1 MPQDTTVAM
10 HRARASVLRHALV
23 ALAGV
28 LALVV
33 TWMTGA
39 PVPVSAAGL
48 GQWHVVSSPNLAT
61 NSTLTA
67 VTAITPSD
75 VWAVGSG
82 YNDPLREQALIA
94 HFDGTAW
101 SLVPAPVLDP
111 TTTAADRLLAVSG
124 VSTNDVWA
132 VGLYGVYT
140 GPTQP
145 LIEHWNGVEWTVV
158 PSPLVGLPHPGGGG
172 GIAPAGGAQGAEL
185 SGVAAISGTDV
196 WAVGHYRDPVSMQI
210 QSLIE
215 RWNGHKWSLVDSPAP
230 AGSELA
236 GVAAFAENDV
246 WAVGNDG
253 TGPLVLHWDGKVWA
267 VSYSQVAVQAGGA
280 GSGGSGAGTL
290 TAVTALSSSDVW
302 AVGQAQSLTTGLMET
317 LTLHW
322 DGTGWTVVTS
332 ASVPLEHNFLL
343 SVSAASSDDVW
354 TVGYSYSVSTPAGEA
369 EDTLTLHW
377 DGASWSIV
385 RSRSPGAFS
394 QLWGV
399 AALGQAG
406 GTWAVGFDEAPGPP
420 SAVTLI
426 EQYR

>member
-1 MPQDTTVAM
+1 MPRDTAFAT
-10 HRARASVLRHALV
+10 HRARVLRQAVV
-23 ALAGV
+23 ALTGV
-28 LALVV
+28 LAVAVPL
-33 TWMTGA
+33 MTAA
-39 PVPVSAAGL
+39 PGPASAAGL

-82 YNDPLREQALIA
+82 YNDPLRQQALIA

-124 VSTNDVWA
+124 VSANDVWA
-132 VGLYGVYT
+132 VGMYGVYT

-145 LIEHWNGVEWTVV
+145 LIEHWNGAGWAVV
-158 PSPLVGLPHPGGGG
+158 PGPLVGLPQPGGGG
-172 GIAPAGGAQGAEL
+172 GIIPAGGALGAEL
-185 SGVAAISGTDV
+185 SGVAAISSKDV
-196 WAVGHYRDPVSMQI
+196 WAVGHYRDPASLQI
-210 QSLIE
+210 QPLIE
-215 RWNGHKWSLVDSPAP
+215 RWNGHKWSIVDSPAP
-230 AGSELA
+230 AGSDLA
-236 GVAAFAENDV
+236 GVAAYHENDV

-253 TGPLVLHWDGKVWA
+253 MGPLILHWDGKAWA
-267 VSYSQVAVQAGGA
+267 VSYSQVVVQAGG
-280 GSGGSGAGTL
+280 GGGGGGSGPGTL
-290 TAVTALSSSDVW
+290 TAVTALAASDVW

-317 LTLHW
+317 LTMHW
-322 DGTGWTVVTS
+322 DGTSWTSVSS
-332 ASVPLEHNFLL
+332 ASLPLEHNFLL

-354 TVGYSYSVSTPAGEA
+354 AVGYSYSLTTPRGEA

-377 DGASWSIV
+377 DGASWSVV
-385 RSRSPGAFS
+385 RSRSPGVFS

-399 AALGQAG
+399 AALGKEGA
-406 GTWAVGFDEAPGPP
+406 WAVGFDEASGPQ